1 MLDTIL
7 EGNRRFRNEEF
18 RKDIDHYHAIAA
30 AQKPKA
36 LFIACADSRIEPCR
50 ITGTRAG
57 DLFSIRNVG
66 NIIPPE
72 DHGIATVLEFA
83 ITQLKAPEILLCGHS
98 RCASIR
104 ALDWPVG
111 DDPISRWLVH
121 ARQAQER
128 VDNRISP
135 PQTPAEADERY
146 RLIEEENVRL
156 QIEHL
161 LTFPVVRRAVDADR
175 LRINGLYYDILTG
188 TLTPVR

>member
-1 MLDTIL
+1 ML
-7 EGNRRFRNEEF
+7 EGNRRFKKEEF
-18 RKDIDHYHAIAA
+18 TEDLDHYPAIAA

-36 LFIACADSRIEPCR
+36 LFIDCADSRIEPCR

-66 NIIPPE
+66 NIIPP
-72 DHGIATVLEFA
+72 DDPGIATVLEFA
-83 ITQLKAPEILLCGHS
+83 ITRLKAPEILLCGHS

-104 ALDWPVG
+104 ALDWPAG
-111 DDPISRWLVH
+111 DGSISRWLVH
-121 ARQAQER
+121 ARLAQER

-135 PQTPAEADERY
+135 PTTPAEEDERY

-161 LTFPVVRRAVDADR
+161 LTYPVVRRAVDANQ
-175 LRINGLYYDILTG
+175 LRIHGLYYDLLTG
-188 TLTPVR
+188 ALTPVR